1 MRKFLCFLMM
11 SFIALI
17 QLPSYVAA
25 GEIDYSKPF
34 PLSLLEYPI
43 SDSPFDP
50 WIILDVDNIQ
60 VNSDNTTQVQN
71 EEMVCINPTNTA
83 NAVAVWRDFRLGYRR
98 VGVGYT
104 FDGGQTWSDVL
115 FDVPYRPRASDPVL
129 TVDDDGNYYACTLE
143 YEGTFDEPS
152 GLYVRKSTDG
162 GMSWSEPV
170 IAIDSVEGV
179 FEDKQ
184 WITLDRSSGPT
195 NGNIYI
201 SWTRFG
207 DITEILLVSS
217 TDGGET
223 YSDPVYVSDEAGVQW
238 SVPTVGAGGEVF
250 VAWLQFY
257 YPTRGIFLDVST
269 DQGQTFGQDQLI
281 VPTTVSQDHINGEIL
296 VIAYPALN
304 SDVSLLSPYLGNL
317 YIAYMDENVTDMD
330 IFFMKSEDNGATWS
344 EPIRLNDDPEHNG
357 ADQFHPWI
365 TVDET
370 GVIHAI
376 FYDRRLDSR
385 NRLFDLYYTRSGDAG
400 ETWLPNERITTVSS
414 NPGDA
419 RLAGLIGEYIGLDA
433 WQGEVQMVWTDTR
446 NGNQDVFS
454 GRMSPTGI
462 EDDVVS
468 VPDRLR
474 LQTPYPNPFNASVGV
489 SFQSSEEASVK
500 LEIVDILGRK
510 TAMLFDGICRTGI
523 NRFVWDGTDMAG
535 GEVASGTYFVRMS
548 GPDGV
553 QVKKAVLLR

>member
-1 MRKFLCFLMM
+1 MRKFFCFLMM

-43 SDSPFDP
+43 SDAPYDP

-60 VNSDNTTQVQN
+60 INSDNTTQVQN

-83 NAVAVWRDFRLGYRR
+83 NAVAVWRDFRLEYRR

-104 FDGGQTWSDVL
+104 FDGGQTWHDTL
-115 FDVPYRPRASDPVL
+115 LYVPPHPRQSDPVL
-129 TVDDDGNYYACTLE
+129 TVDDDGTYYACTLTLE
-143 YEGTFDEPS
+143 WSMDEPS
-152 GLYVRKSTDG
+152 GIYIQKSTDG
-162 GMSWSEPV
+162 GMSWSDPY
-170 IAIDSVEGV
+170 IAIDSVQGV

-184 WITLDRSSGPT
+184 WMTLDRTSGPT

-201 SWTRFG
+201 SWTRFS
-207 DITEILLVSS
+207 DITEILLVTS
-217 TDGGET
+217 TDGSET
-223 YSDPVYVSDEAGVQW
+223 YSDPAYVSDDYGVQW

-269 DQGQTFGQDQLI
+269 DQGRTFGQDQLI
-281 VPTTVSQDHINGEIL
+281 VPTTVSQDYINGEIL

-317 YIAYMDENVTDMD
+317 YIAFMDENATDMD
-330 IFFMKSEDNGATWS
+330 IFFMKSEDNGASWS

-376 FYDRRLDSR
+376 FYDRRLDDQ
-385 NRLFDLYYTRSGDAG
+385 NMLFDLFYTKSEDAG

-414 NPGDA
+414 DPSDA

-462 EDDVVS
+462 EDDIVS
-468 VPDRLR
+468 VPGRLR

-489 SFQSSEEASVK
+489 SFRSAEEASVK

-510 TAMLFDGICRTGI
+510 AATLFDGVCRTGV
-523 NRFVWDGTDMAG
+523 NRFVWDGTDMTG
-535 GEVASGTYFVRMS
+535 GEVVSGTYFIRMS
-548 GPDGV
+548 TSDGV

>member
-1 MRKFLCFLMM
+1 MIG
-11 SFIALI
+11 SLI
-17 QLPSYVAA
+17 LFQFSSYVAA
-25 GEIDYSKPF
+25 DDIDYSKPF

-43 SDSPFDP
+43 SNAPYDP

-60 VNSDNTTQVQN
+60 INSDNTTRVQN

-104 FDGGQTWSDVL
+104 FDGGQTWHDTLLV
-115 FDVPYRPRASDPVL
+115 VPPHPRQSDPVL
-129 TVDDDGNYYACTLE
+129 AVDDDGTYYACTLTLE
-143 YEGTFDEPS
+143 WSMDEPS
-152 GLYVRKSTDG
+152 GIYIQKSTDG
-162 GMSWSEPV
+162 GVSWSEPY
-170 IAIDSVEGV
+170 IAIDSVQGV

-184 WITLDRSSGPT
+184 WMALDRSSGPT

-223 YSDPVYVSDEAGVQW
+223 YSDPVNVSDEAGVQW
-238 SVPTVGAGGEVF
+238 SVPAAGAWGDVF
-250 VAWLQFY
+250 VAWFQY
-257 YPTRGIFLDVST
+257 YPTRGIMMDVSY
-269 DQGQTFGQDQLI
+269 DQGETFGTDRVI
-281 VPTTVSQDHINGEIL
+281 VETNVWPDEIGGGIL
-296 VIAYPALN
+296 VFPYPALV
-304 SDVSLLSPYLGNL
+304 SDVSLLSPYMGNL
-317 YIAYMDENVTDMD
+317 YLAFMDENNTDMD
-330 IFFMKSEDNGATWS
+330 IFFMKSEDNGSTWS
-344 EPIRLNDDPEHNG
+344 EPMRINDDPEHNG

-365 TVDET
+365 IVDEG

-376 FYDRRLDSR
+376 FYDRRLDPQ
-385 NRLFDLYYTRSGDAG
+385 NMLFDLFYTRSDDAG
-400 ETWLPNERITTVSS
+400 ETWRPNERITTVSS
-414 NPGDA
+414 DPRDA

-433 WQGEVQMVWTDTR
+433 RGGEVQMVWTDVR

-462 EDDVVS
+462 EDDIVS
-468 VPDRLR
+468 VPDRLK
-474 LQTPYPNPFNASVGV
+474 LQMPYPNPFNASVGV
-489 SFQSSEEASVK
+489 SFQSAEEALVK

-510 TAMLFDGICRTGI
+510 TAMLFDGVCQTGI
-523 NRFVWDGTDMAG
+523 NRFVWDGTDMTG

-553 QVKKAVLLR
+553 QVEKAVLLR

>member
-1 MRKFLCFLMM
+1 MRKYFCFLMM

-17 QLPSYVAA
+17 QLPSDVVA

-43 SDSPFDP
+43 SDAPYDP
-50 WIILDVDNIQ
+50 WTIILDVDNIQ
-60 VNSDNTTQVQN
+60 INSDNTTRVQN

-83 NAVAVWRDFRLGYRR
+83 NAVAVWRDFRLDYRR

-104 FDGGQTWSDVL
+104 FDGGQTWYDTL
-115 FDVPYRPRASDPVL
+115 LYVPPHPRQSDPVL
-129 TVDDDGNYYACTLE
+129 VVDDDGNYFACTLTL
-143 YEGTFDEPS
+143 GWTMDEPS
-152 GLYVRKSTDG
+152 GIYIQKSTDG
-162 GMSWSEPV
+162 GVSWSDPV

-184 WITLDRSSGPT
+184 WITLDRTSGPT

-201 SWTRFG
+201 SWTRFY
-207 DITEILLVSS
+207 DTQILLVSS
-217 TDGGET
+217 TDGGES
-223 YSDPVYVSDEAGVQW
+223 YSDPVSVSDEQGVQW
-238 SVPTVGAGGEVF
+238 SVPTVGAWGDVF
-250 VAWLQFY
+250 VAWFQY
-257 YPTRGIFLDVST
+257 YPTMGIFLDVSS
-269 DQGQTFGQDQLI
+269 DQGQTFGQDQLL
-281 VPTTVSQDHINGEIL
+281 VRTDFWPDEIGGGIW
-296 VIAYPALN
+296 VFSYPALN
-304 SDVSLLSPYLGNL
+304 SDVSLLSPYMGNL
-317 YIAYMDENVTDMD
+317 YIAFMDENDTDMD

-376 FYDRRLDSR
+376 FYDRRLDDQ
-385 NRLFDLYYTRSGDAG
+385 NMLFDLFYTKSEDAG

-414 NPGDA
+414 DPRDA

-433 WQGEVQMVWTDTR
+433 WQGEVQMVWTDVR

-462 EDDVVS
+462 EDDIVS
-468 VPDRLR
+468 VPNKLR
-474 LQTPYPNPFNASVGV
+474 LHTPYPNPFNASVGL
-489 SFQSSEEASVK
+489 SFQSVEEASVK

-510 TAMLFDGICRTGI
+510 AATLFDGVCRTGI

-548 GPDGV
+548 TSDGV